1 MLPLAGLQAVFL
13 AFGLFAL
20 VGGIVTAFFAIES
33 NGRLLEQLS
42 PSLPP
47 RGAALGAAQATAGDD

>member
-1 MLPLAGLQAVFL
+1 MLPLAGLKAVFL

-20 VGGIVTAFFAIES
+20 LGGIVTAFFAVES

-42 PSLPP
+42 PSLPR
-47 RGAALGAAQATAGDD
+47 RGERLATAQQAAGDD